1 MCGMDE
7 SEFIARALRD
17 YLRPEVD
24 EKTIQVIDWDLF
36 AGEPLAALF
45 SGLGIAGERHIGLPA
60 IFSEKILALTGL
72 SENEQ
77 AFVSEQLNSL
87 PAFLQKA
94 S

>member
-1 MCGMDE
+1 MFGMEE

-17 YLRPEVD
+17 YLRMEVD
-24 EKTIQVIDWDLF
+24 NKSIQSIDWDLF

-45 SGLGIAGERHIGLPA
+45 SGLGIAREHNIALPA
-60 IFSEKILALTGL
+60 IFSEKIQALNGL

-77 AFVSEQLNSL
+77 TFVSEQLNSL
-87 PAFLQKA
+87 PTFFQKA